1 MCSGLYYIL
10 TVLFGLAVGSFLNAY
25 IWRLKKGNSVW
36 RGRSICPECKHN
48 LSWLDLVPVL
58 SYAVLKGRCRYCGKK
73 ISLQYPLVE
82 LATAILFVMVLY
94 VHFEAGN
101 GLHFILRDWFFIA
114 VLMIIFVYDLKWGY
128 ILDRVSLP
136 SIIIAFSVNILI
148 GFSWHNLLLAA
159 AIGSGFFLLQYA
171 ISRGKW
177 IGGGDIRMGALMGFI
192 LGWPNVVVGLFLS
205 YIVGSSVAVYLLAR
219 KKKKMGSTI
228 AMGTFL
234 AVGTVIAMLWG
245 VDILMWYLQF

>member
-1 MCSGLYYIL
+1 
-10 TVLFGLAVGSFLNAY
+10 
-25 IWRLKKGNSVW
+25 
-36 RGRSICPECKHN
+36 
-48 LSWLDLVPVL
+48 
-58 SYAVLKGRCRYCGKK
+58 
-73 ISLQYPLVE
+73 
-82 LATAILFVMVLY
+82 LFVLVLY
-94 VHFEAGN
+94 THLEAGN
-101 GLHFILRDWFFIA
+101 GLAFILRDWFFVA
-114 VLMIIFVYDLKWGY
+114 VLMIVFVYDLKWGY

-136 SIIIAFSVNILI
+136 AIIIAFSVNILI
-148 GFSWHNLLLAA
+148 GFPWYNLLLAA

-177 IGGGDIRMGALMGFI
+177 IGGGDIRMGALMGCI

-205 YIVGSSVAVYLLAR
+205 YIVGSIVAVYLLAR

-234 AVGTVIAMLWG
+234 AIGTAIAMLWG